1 MGKSYIFILLLIL
14 LSVSVIAL
22 DCKYT
27 MQEPYEEFINVFYEN
42 GDKLDYDVLEAKDLV
57 SGTKGQGSNLW
68 PTQMAFKIYN
78 NYNEDID
85 VTVHYLANG
94 HQTYQRKIIGSG
106 QYFHHQQ
113 ADEYF
118 PEDISYTIHSPEGL
132 ESKWEKTTL
141 YKPDS

>member
-42 GDKLDYDVLEAKDLV
+42 GTKLDYDVLEAKDLK
-57 SGTKGQGSNLW
+57 SGAKGSDYNPWSSKLS
-68 PTQMAFKIYN
+68 FKIYN

-85 VTVHYLANG
+85 VTINYIANG
-94 HQTYQRKIIGSG
+94 HPTYQKAIIAPG
-106 QYFHHQQ
+106 QYYHYSQND
-113 ADEYF
+113 AGL
-118 PEDISYTIHSPEGL
+118 PEAIQYTIHSPEGL
-132 ESKWEKTTL
+132 ESYWG
-141 YKPDS
+141 